1 MKVKDVIKRLEK
13 YNPEAV
19 LRLGGSKGEEVL
31 FTCALAKDD
40 KNVWL
45 ESASMCDLNE
55 EIATRFQQVKMVKS
69 QKEKIIVISLNSEFL
84 QKM

>member
-31 FTCALAKDD
+31 FTCAISKVDQI
-40 KNVWL
+40 VW
-45 ESASMCDLNE
+45 
-55 EIATRFQQVKMVKS
+55 F
-69 QKEKIIVISLNSEFL
+69 
-84 QKM
+84 

>member
-45 ESASMCDLNE
+45 RSHIN
-55 EIATRFQQVKMVKS
+55 VWP
-69 QKEKIIVISLNSEFL
+69 
-84 QKM
+84 